1 MVSVGICNQWF
12 IITLVVSNIVL
23 LTILNFRGIYSE
35 VMHLTHNNNNINKC
49 IRYIIYYAICVA
61 I

>member
-35 VMHLTHNNNNINKC
+35 VMHLTQNNNINKWN
-49 IRYIIYYAICVA
+49 
-61 I
+61 